1 MALTKVEADGINLAD
16 TFAFSGTVTGAGVSS
31 ATSTL
36 PSEGGSATTIVAQG
50 WAKFW
55 CHTTT
60 STSADAFNQSSIT
73 DSGVG
78 YYTHN
83 FSNNMNNDAYAGST
97 VGTSGDHVVSGT
109 HSTSA
114 VRFDH
119 FNQSNSN
126 VDCDTDSIVHGDLA

>member
-1 MALTKVEADGINLAD
+1 MTSQLNVDTIKGNETAGSITIQGEGNKTTNLQ
-16 TFAFSGTVTGAGVSS
+16 
-31 ATSTL
+31 
-36 PSEGGSATTIVAQG
+36 QG
-50 WAKFW
+50 LAKFW

-78 YYTHN
+78 AYTHN
-83 FSNNMNNDAYAGST
+83 FSNNMNNDAYAAGT
-97 VGTSGDHVVSGT
+97 VGTSGDHVSTGT

-126 VDCDTDSIVHGDLA
+126 VDNDTDQTVHGDLA